1 MTANSQHPM
10 SEWVREREIKSNK
23 YFGTKRKKRHTRERK
38 QFSFFSG
45 CSALAI
51 ADYVMLS
58 YEKCS
63 EKRKRENIVV
73 MMLKEKWIKV
83 A

>member
-1 MTANSQHPM
+1 MELNGKRLT
-10 SEWVREREIKSNK
+10 RE
-23 YFGTKRKKRHTRERK
+23 TERK

-58 YEKCS
+58 YEKCA
-63 EKRKRENIVV
+63 EKRERENKVV
-73 MMLKEKWIKV
+73 MMLKEK
-83 A
+83 